1 MATYLR
7 FVIPGKDEDSGK
19 RQGLIQTA
27 VALRELGRLTL
38 HEQDQVK
45 GILDWFNK
53 NLEVPRRLSKSR
65 KQDAKAVAISWFRDT
80 AITHIAKMRELASLL
95 EAHGIKTE
103 MIRTER
109 PGYIVYEDEHQVTAL
124 PFRDTGA

>member
-27 VALRELGRLTL
+27 VALREMGRLTL

>member
-27 VALRELGRLTL
+27 VAPRELGRLTL